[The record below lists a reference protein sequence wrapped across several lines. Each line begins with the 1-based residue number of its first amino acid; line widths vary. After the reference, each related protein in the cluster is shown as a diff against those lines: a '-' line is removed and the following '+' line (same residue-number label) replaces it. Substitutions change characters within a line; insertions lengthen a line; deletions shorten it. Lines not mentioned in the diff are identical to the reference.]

1 MGKRVI
7 HESFLEK
14 VVFGSLLERELGISR
29 DGE

>member
-1 MGKRVI
+1 MAGGVI

-14 VVFGSLLERELGISR
+14 VTFGSLLERELGIAR